1 MDNHDEF
8 QPHITPVAN
17 YLKVFVAL
25 FVLLI
30 LTMLA
35 AAVDAGYLNTPI
47 AMLIALVKGTLIVLF
62 FMHVR
67 YASPLVRVFAVAGF
81 LWLILMFV
89 LTFSDV
95 LTRH

>member
-1 MDNHDEF
+1 MDHHDKLK
-8 QPHITPVAN
+8 PHIVPVAN

-30 LTMLA
+30 VTMLA

-47 AMLIALVKGTLIVLF
+47 AMLIALVKAALIVLF

-67 YASPLVRVFAVAGF
+67 YASPLVRVFAAGGF
-81 LWLILMFV
+81 LWLIIMFV
-89 LTFSDV
+89 LTFADV